1 MAVTEMELAEALN
14 RASALMSTEGQRKIN
29 SQAKQKQGSFDLE
42 GNYIG
47 SYSNNYQTHTPIT
60 PNKNSKLPKVIQESI
75 LNHPIDDTMNEFSST
90 GGSGSGS
97 VLDML
102 GYMPKQQ
109 EVIKE
114 TQQPIYQ
121 QPQYAPSIDYNYI
134 RTIINECIKANLQ
147 QIKEEILKESSLK
160 AIRLG
165 AENKIQLIDNKNNL
179 YESKLEFKKSLTKK

>member
-1 MAVTEMELAEALN
+1 
-14 RASALMSTEGQRKIN
+14 
-29 SQAKQKQGSFDLE
+29 
-42 GNYIG
+42 
-47 SYSNNYQTHTPIT
+47 
-60 PNKNSKLPKVIQESI
+60 
-75 LNHPIDDTMNEFSST
+75 MNEFSST
-90 GGSGSGS
+90 GGSGS

-121 QPQYAPSIDYNYI
+121 QPQYTPSIDYNYI
-134 RTIINECIKANLQ
+134 RTIINECIQANLQ

-160 AIRLG
+160 AIKLG

-179 YESKLEFKKSLTKK
+179 YESKLEFKRSLTKK

>member
-42 GNYIG
+42 GNYMG

-90 GGSGSGS
+90 GGSGS